1 MRKSTKLFCRSAF
14 VLWVSM
20 NIMILVVPRYG
31 AYLMALTGLMM
42 LFSDALFWKLIPKR
56 PLMIHIE
63 VSEELGGRF
72 ASAPQGV
79 LRDDCMDGRV
89 TRPTPTQLGEMPN
102 RTVPTPPLPT
112 PPLQL
117 D

>member
-1 MRKSTKLFCRSAF
+1 
-14 VLWVSM
+14 M

-63 VSEELGGRF
+63 VSEELGERF
-72 ASAPQGV
+72 ALARLVCCAMISWTDASHSHTIRRNAESNRPNSSSSA
-79 LRDDCMDGRV
+79 
-89 TRPTPTQLGEMPN
+89 
-102 RTVPTPPLPT
+102 
-112 PPLQL
+112 
-117 D
+117 

>member
-1 MRKSTKLFCRSAF
+1 MKLFCRSAF

-63 VSEELGGRF
+63 VSEELGERF
-72 ASAPQGV
+72 TIATFGV
-79 LRDDCMDGRV
+79 LRGIKLHGRTDASHMIRRHGHNELDIDNKYV
-89 TRPTPTQLGEMPN
+89 G
-102 RTVPTPPLPT
+102 PPSP
-112 PPLQL
+112 Q
-117 D
+117 

>member
-1 MRKSTKLFCRSAF
+1 MHSEVNSIHLFLCRSAF

-63 VSEELGGRF
+63 VSEELGERF

-89 TRPTPTQLGEMPN
+89 TRPIQRG
-102 RTVPTPPLPT
+102 
-112 PPLQL
+112 
-117 D
+117 

>member
-1 MRKSTKLFCRSAF
+1 
-14 VLWVSM
+14 M

-63 VSEELGGRF
+63 VSDEVGGLPPHRKVCCAMIAWTD
-72 ASAPQGV
+72 ASHSY
-79 LRDDCMDGRV
+79 
-89 TRPTPTQLGEMPN
+89 TGEMPN
-102 RTVPTPPLPT
+102 RTVPTPPL
-112 PPLQL
+112 QL

>member
-1 MRKSTKLFCRSAF
+1 MSVKCFALRSMNAYSNNLSTPPSWLTIDKYEVERCEEINQLVLFVLCRSAF

-42 LFSDALFWKLIPKR
+42 LFSDAVFWNLIPQR

-63 VSEELGGRF
+63 V
-72 ASAPQGV
+72 Q
-79 LRDDCMDGRV
+79 C
-89 TRPTPTQLGEMPN
+89 N
-102 RTVPTPPLPT
+102 
-112 PPLQL
+112 
-117 D
+117 

>member
-1 MRKSTKLFCRSAF
+1 MSSARQLNLKKGLSHSLCRSAF

-42 LFSDALFWKLIPKR
+42 LFSDAVFWNLIPQR

-63 VSEELGGRF
+63 VRGFPCMLENVACRNCSF
-72 ASAPQGV
+72 AIANCEM
-79 LRDDCMDGRV
+79 RM
-89 TRPTPTQLGEMPN
+89 RP
-102 RTVPTPPLPT
+102 R
-112 PPLQL
+112 QL
-117 D
+117 DKCK

>member
-1 MRKSTKLFCRSAF
+1 MGSYICKKSSHVAFFALCYCRSSF

-42 LFSDALFWKLIPKR
+42 LFSDAVFWNLIPKR

-63 VSEELGGRF
+63 VRGIT
-72 ASAPQGV
+72 
-79 LRDDCMDGRV
+79 DM
-89 TRPTPTQLGEMPN
+89 
-102 RTVPTPPLPT
+102 VPDLNN
-112 PPLQL
+112 